1 MDMRLSGG
9 SVYNYFVD
17 EEEAGLAFAY
27 AVPCGG
33 GFLTFGGNSDVTC
46 GSGIEGELVVV
57 DVNHMVGHPGDIF

>member
-27 AVPCGG
+27 AVPCG
-33 GFLTFGGNSDVTC
+33 
-46 GSGIEGELVVV
+46 E
-57 DVNHMVGHPGDIF
+57 